1 MVRTTCPE
9 VFLLVKVYWW
19 WRAQSNVTLDLLY
32 GTSLNIISDKLKS
45 CVGLKNGD
53 DGSGGLLTLDTDW
66 LDTNWAPGAIPAI
79 GDGDIGLTVGAGGG
93 LTVAGDD
100 ATANQT
106 TNTAWEI
113 SLDNT
118 VVRTSGDQA
127 IGGNKDFNGIIT
139 VPVIGGNTQVA
150 GTLTSKLK
158 FQIGTTANEG
168 NIDFSNLPDL
178 STAP

>member
-1 MVRTTCPE
+1 MVMTVVSSHWILIRWILTKHLE
-9 VFLLVKVYWW
+9 LF
-19 WRAQSNVTLDLLY
+19 
-32 GTSLNIISDKLKS
+32 SL
-45 CVGLKNGD
+45 
-53 DGSGGLLTLDTDW
+53 
-66 LDTNWAPGAIPAI
+66 
-79 GDGDIGLTVGAGGG
+79 DGDIGLTVGAGGG

-139 VPVIGGNTQVA
+139 APVIGGNTQVA

-178 STAP
+178 STAPYAIRQQSSRHYSREYSVPIDSSQCHHLLPRPRDQRERW